1 MFVDIQD
8 KQCRKKYPKLKVK
21 AAEAQACNKVF
32 LRMWLQKMDET
43 NRVHIW
49 VRVALQSSVTMDEL
63 LKANDS
69 SWHVPSEAYRNL
81 CDAANKYCICVVA
94 LENHFQRIED
104 RKLFQSGTFKQHWL
118 LQAVQ
123 LSKYVNPRHTWCY
136 SGESFMSTCKVLMQS
151 CLKGRGLLQSLHKFI
166 QRYNVALTLD
176 LAEILH

>member
-1 MFVDIQD
+1 M
-8 KQCRKKYPKLKVK
+8 K

-32 LRMWLQKMDET
+32 LRMWPQKMDET

-118 LQAVQ
+118 LHAVQ
-123 LSKYVNPRHTWCY
+123 IEQVREPEAHLVLFWRIIYVH
-136 SGESFMSTCKVLMQS
+136 VQS
-151 CLKGRGLLQSLHKFI
+151 SHAIVFERSWLITITAQVH
-166 QRYNVALTLD
+166 
-176 LAEILH
+176 

>member
-1 MFVDIQD
+1 MTLGMFVDIQD
-8 KQCRKKYPKLKVK
+8 KQCRKRYPKLKVK

-69 SWHVPSEAYRNL
+69 SWHVPPEAYRNL

-94 LENHFQRIED
+94 LENHFQIISNAL
-104 RKLFQSGTFKQHWL
+104 KIANCFKVVHSNNIGYCTQ
-118 LQAVQ
+118 
-123 LSKYVNPRHTWCY
+123 
-136 SGESFMSTCKVLMQS
+136 
-151 CLKGRGLLQSLHKFI
+151 
-166 QRYNVALTLD
+166 YN
-176 LAEILH
+176 